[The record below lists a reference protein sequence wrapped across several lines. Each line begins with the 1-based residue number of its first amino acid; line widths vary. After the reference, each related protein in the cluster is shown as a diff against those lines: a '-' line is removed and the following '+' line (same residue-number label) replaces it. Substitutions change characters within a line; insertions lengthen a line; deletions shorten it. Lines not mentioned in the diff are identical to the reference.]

1 MQIGVAFPTVE
12 IGADLSVVNDFV
24 QAAEDL
30 GYDHVRILDHVL
42 GADPQHHPE
51 VPVFYYTHESVT
63 HEPLTLMAY
72 LAARTTRLRLVTA
85 ILILPQRQT
94 ALVAKQAAEVDV
106 LSGGRLTLGIGVGW
120 NPVEYEALGEDFHN
134 RGRRCEEQIDVLRL
148 LWTQDVV
155 DFHGTW
161 HQIRHAGVNPL
172 PIQRPIPIWIGAGAP
187 AQPLPPEAAMR
198 RIARQA
204 DGWMPLFSI
213 EDTRG
218 REAISRIRH
227 YAEEAGRDPN
237 QLGMTGSIRLG
248 GKQPDEWIAEAKAW
262 EQMGA
267 SHVSINTAGKD
278 FTSPQAHLDALR
290 RFKEVVG

>member
-63 HEPLTLMAY
+63 HEPFTLMAY
-72 LAARTTRLRLVTA
+72 LAA
-85 ILILPQRQT
+85 
-94 ALVAKQAAEVDV
+94 
-106 LSGGRLTLGIGVGW
+106 
-120 NPVEYEALGEDFHN
+120 
-134 RGRRCEEQIDVLRL
+134 
-148 LWTQDVV
+148 
-155 DFHGTW
+155 
-161 HQIRHAGVNPL
+161 
-172 PIQRPIPIWIGAGAP
+172 
-187 AQPLPPEAAMR
+187 
-198 RIARQA
+198 
-204 DGWMPLFSI
+204 
-213 EDTRG
+213 
-218 REAISRIRH
+218 
-227 YAEEAGRDPN
+227 RDPN

-248 GKQPDEWIAEAKAW
+248 GKQPDEWVAEAKAW

-290 RFKEVVG
+290 RFREEYKK